1 MRTHPDEYY
10 FLLQLLGI
18 DKFLSENQYM
28 SFLQTLT
35 LEIDEWKLNEIR
47 TIFSILKPLVDATSS
62 FNETIFTKNEIKLLE
77 EIKKSNKDDPEFLIK
92 LLESSHEL
100 LNIVIKY
107 NPLSSF
113 TSKSSRSV
121 LAQYPETYKFP
132 ERVFEASPI
141 TSQNIYKEFEIFFK
155 DLMSYADEEYLNSE
169 QAMGVSMNSKAFA
182 KAGFKE
188 SFVSS
193 FWSAR
198 ERLINRKKELKT
210 ILTE

>member
-35 LEIDEWKLNEIR
+35 LEIDEWKLNEILS
-47 TIFSILKPLVDATSS
+47 IFSILKPLVDATSS

-113 TSKSSRSV
+113 TSKSSISYQISLPLYIPTPLMRLSNS
-121 LAQYPETYKFP
+121 L
-132 ERVFEASPI
+132 I
-141 TSQNIYKEFEIFFK
+141 T
-155 DLMSYADEEYLNSE
+155 
-169 QAMGVSMNSKAFA
+169 
-182 KAGFKE
+182 
-188 SFVSS
+188 
-193 FWSAR
+193 
-198 ERLINRKKELKT
+198 EL
-210 ILTE
+210 

>member
-10 FLLQLLGI
+10 FLLELLGI

-35 LEIDEWKLNEIR
+35 VDVDEWKLNEIVN
-47 TIFSILKPLVDATSS
+47 IFSILKPLADASSS
-62 FNETIFTKNEIKLLE
+62 FNETIFTINEIKLLE
-77 EIKKSNKDDPEFLIK
+77 EIKKTTSENQDLLIK
-92 LLESSHEL
+92 LLNSSEDL
-100 LNIVIKY
+100 QNIVIKY

-121 LAQYPETYKFP
+121 LSLYPTTYKFP
-132 ERVFEASPI
+132 ERVFESSPI
-141 TSQNIYKEFEIFFK
+141 TSKNIYKKISIFFK
-155 DLMSYADEEYLNSE
+155 DLMSYADDEYLSSE

-198 ERLINRKKELKT
+198 RG
-210 ILTE
+210 